1 VEVGGFFNAFGN
13 GVVYPF
19 LFIYLHNVRGFP
31 LSTAGLVLATNAVVA
46 LAFGPFAGTL
56 IDRFGARATLA
67 PSLVLLATGFGCL
80 SLVRAPWHA
89 YACAAVFGLGNA
101 GFWPSQSALL
111 AGLTPETRRHATY
124 GLQRVTMNL
133 GFGLGGAAAGLI
145 ASTSHPTTF
154 TVLFLLDAATY
165 LFFAVLLIGV
175 PEAKVPAAREDE
187 ARVGYREALRDRV
200 LVSLLVLNVVFTTAG
215 YAQLETLPAF
225 AKNHAGVSERGIG
238 LIFLVNTIVIVLA
251 QLPVGKALEGRRRM
265 PALALMTVLWASS
278 WFLVLLGGVW
288 LKAAAATAVLA
299 VAAGIFGIGECFQGS
314 TQQALV
320 ADLAPPRLR
329 GRYMALASNSWSL
342 GWIIGPALGGYLLQH
357 APLSLW
363 PAAAGTCLVAG
374 LGALALERRIPE
386 HARRTPLDL
395 PAPAVPAP
403 LLEDP
408 LAERLT
414 ARLSG

>member
-1 VEVGGFFNAFGN
+1 
-13 GVVYPF
+13 
-19 LFIYLHNVRGFP
+19 
-31 LSTAGLVLATNAVVA
+31 
-46 LAFGPFAGTL
+46 
-56 IDRFGARATLA
+56 
-67 PSLVLLATGFGCL
+67 
-80 SLVRAPWHA
+80 
-89 YACAAVFGLGNA
+89 
-101 GFWPSQSALL
+101 
-111 AGLTPETRRHATY
+111 
-124 GLQRVTMNL
+124 MNL

-165 LFFAVLLIGV
+165 LLFAVLLIGV
-175 PEAKVPAAREDE
+175 PEVKLPAARDDE
-187 ARVGYREALRDRV
+187 ARVGYRDALRDRV

-238 LIFLVNTIVIVLA
+238 LIFLVNTLVIVLA

-342 GWIIGPALGGYLLQH
+342 GWIIGPAIGGYLLQH

-363 PAAAGTCLVAG
+363 PAAAGSLPLRGSRGAG
-374 LGALALERRIPE
+374 TRAPDPRARAPNAARSARSAGPRAAPGGTGGRRLNREAFRVEWRIL
-386 HARRTPLDL
+386 R
-395 PAPAVPAP
+395 
-403 LLEDP
+403 
-408 LAERLT
+408 
-414 ARLSG
+414 